1 MPCYD
6 SLMVLVTVWQ
16 RSEEGR
22 RVKEGGRKLEA
33 EGERQALIRA
43 QRTDGVAL
51 EAFKDYYLH

>member
-22 RVKEGGRKLEA
+22 REEEEEGGRKLET
-33 EGERQALIRA
+33 EGGRQALI
-43 QRTDGVAL
+43 
-51 EAFKDYYLH
+51 